1 MKPVAW
7 LARTVWFVALGATAT
22 MALFMV
28 LPLGQVGLF
37 DATMV
42 ALVRYLLFYWVLP
55 FAFALFL
62 LGYLLTPVRP
72 LPRTRGYVW
81 VRWGVGL
88 ALWGLGMLLLFTPI
102 VLVWEEA
109 LRLAARGST
118 LAYWRMVAW
127 RIYILHSAFFVAGLL
142 SLFAARKWFVRSAP
156 HA

>member
-1 MKPVAW
+1 
-7 LARTVWFVALGATAT
+7 
-22 MALFMV
+22 MALLIL
-28 LPLGQVGLF
+28 LPLGQTGFF
-37 DATMV
+37 DATMA
-42 ALVRYLLFYWVLP
+42 ALVRYVLFYWVIP
-55 FAFALFL
+55 IAFALFL

-72 LPRTRGYVW
+72 LPRTRGYAW

-109 LRLAARGST
+109 LRLAAVGGT
-118 LAYWRMVAW
+118 LADWRMAAW
-127 RIYILHSAFFVAGLL
+127 RIYMLHSAFFIAGVL